1 MATILIIDD
10 LAANREFLAA
20 VLRHEGHRLLEA
32 ADGGEGLAAAQA
44 EHPDLVITDVLMP
57 VMDGYE
63 LLRRLRLDPATRD
76 VPVVFYTAHYAE
88 REARALALA
97 GGVAHVLTKPALTE
111 TVLEIVGKALSGAAE
126 TETPSGPAALPAR
139 FAQEHL
145 RLLTDKLSEKTG
157 DLRAAN
163 ARLRALINIGLDLA
177 SEREPVRLLEGVCN
191 DARELFAATYVT
203 LGILDRDN
211 GTLQRL
217 FTSAGAGI
225 GISAGDPAPGILGTV
240 IAERRTMRG
249 ENPRGD
255 PTALGL
261 PALHPE
267 IRAFLAAPVASPA
280 QVYGWI
286 CLVGNQARAYTEEDH
301 HHELPHSGQVGR
313 IYENG
318 YFYSIAR
325 NRAEELAREIFER
338 QQAELA
344 LRRERDRAQ
353 QYLDTAEVIL
363 LALDMSGRMTLVNRY
378 GCNVLGWTAEEL
390 RGRKWIETCI
400 PARDRD
406 VMLGKFDALVRGEFP
421 LGQNP
426 VLLRSGEERLIE
438 WRNTRLLDDAGR
450 VVGTLSCGT
459 DITDRDR
466 AAEALRAAEE
476 RTRFALEAAGVG
488 IWSMDCITGAVE
500 WSKTLE
506 IHYGMEPGSFGGTY
520 EAFLAAVHPDDRAA
534 VVETVGKAMKAG
546 SDYSVLNRSVW
557 PDGSVRWLS
566 GAGRVLL
573 GEGGQAV
580 RAVGISQ
587 DITERRGLEEQYL
600 QAQKMEAVGRLA
612 GGVAHDF
619 NNLLT
624 AILGYCELL
633 LADGEPGDQRRA
645 DILEIQ
651 KAGLSAAGLTRQ
663 LLAFSRKEIIEP
675 KLLDLNQVVT
685 GLRAMLGRLIGEDVI
700 IQLALRPGVAH
711 VWADPG
717 QVEQIV
723 LNLAINSRDAMP
735 RGGRLTIETADVA
748 IDEDYA
754 KAHLGAKPGRYVALT
769 VTDTGTGMTPET
781 KARLFEPFFT
791 TKEIGKGTGLGLATV
806 HGIVARSG
814 GSVNVYSEVGL
825 GTSFKVYFPRAG
837 SAEAAV
843 EAPSPVLRRHSG
855 ASTVLIV
862 EDEDGL
868 RRLTKRLLEGLGYT
882 VLAAADAGEALEL
895 LESNP
900 AIELLLTDVVMP
912 GTSGPELARRL
923 IARRPGLK
931 VMYMSGYTEET
942 VVHHGV
948 IDAGIAF
955 LHKPFT
961 AEALGRKLSETLG
974 EPAESVAGQSPPD
987 NRLRIA

>member
-1 MATILIIDD
+1 
-10 LAANREFLAA
+10 
-20 VLRHEGHRLLEA
+20 
-32 ADGGEGLAAAQA
+32 
-44 EHPDLVITDVLMP
+44 
-57 VMDGYE
+57 
-63 LLRRLRLDPATRD
+63 
-76 VPVVFYTAHYAE
+76 
-88 REARALALA
+88 
-97 GGVAHVLTKPALTE
+97 
-111 TVLEIVGKALSGAAE
+111 VLEIVRRALSGASE
-126 TETPSGPAALPAR
+126 TGTPPGPAALPDGC
-139 FAQEHL
+139 AQEHL
-145 RLLTDKLSEKTG
+145 RLVTDKLSEKAG

-177 SEREPVRLLEGVCN
+177 SEREPDRLLENVCA
-191 DARELFAATYVT
+191 DARELFDATYVT

-211 GTLQRL
+211 RTLRQL
-217 FTSAGAGI
+217 FTSGAAAAIGI
-225 GISAGDPAPGILGTV
+225 GAGDPAPGFLGTV
-240 IAERRTMRG
+240 VAERRTMRG

-255 PTALGL
+255 PAALGL
-261 PALHPE
+261 PAVHPE

-280 QVYGWI
+280 VVYGWI
-286 CLVGNQARAYTEEDH
+286 CLVGNEGRTFTDED
-301 HHELPHSGQVGR
+301 EQLVVALSGQVGR
-313 IYENG
+313 IFENG
-318 YFYSIAR
+318 HFYSVAR
-325 NRAEELAREIFER
+325 KRAEELAREILER

-344 LRRERDRAQ
+344 LRRERDRVQ
-353 QYLDTAEVIL
+353 QYLDTADVIL

-378 GCNVLGWTAEEL
+378 GSAFLGWTAEEL
-390 RGRKWIETCI
+390 HGRQWVETCI
-400 PARDRD
+400 PARDREA
-406 VMLGKFDALVRGEFP
+406 VREKFDAVVRGELP
-421 LGQNP
+421 IGKNP

-450 VVGTLSCGT
+450 VVGTFSCGT

-466 AAEALRAAEE
+466 AVEALRAAEE

-488 IWSMDCITGAVE
+488 IWSMDGITGAVQ
-500 WSKTLE
+500 WSETLE
-506 IHYGMEPGSFGGTY
+506 AQYGMKPGTFGGTHA
-520 EAFLAAVHPDDRAA
+520 AFLAAVHPDDRASVA
-534 VVETVGKAMKAG
+534 ETVARAVKSG
-546 SDYSVLNRSVW
+546 SDYALLNRAVW
-557 PDGSVRWLS
+557 PDGTVRWLS
-566 GAGRVLL
+566 GAGRILL
-573 GEGGQAV
+573 GEDGRAV
-580 RAVGISQ
+580 RGVGISQ

-645 DILEIQ
+645 DIMEIQ

-663 LLAFSRKEIIEP
+663 LLAFSRKEIIQP
-675 KLLDLNQVVT
+675 RLLDLNQVVT
-685 GLRAMLGRLIGEDVI
+685 GLKAMLGRLIGEDVI
-700 IQLALRPGVAH
+700 IHLALRPGLAN

-754 KAHLGAKPGRYVALT
+754 KVHLGAKAGRYVALT
-769 VTDTGTGMTPET
+769 VTDTGTGMTPEI

-806 HGIVARSG
+806 HGIIARSG

-825 GTSFKVYFPRAG
+825 GTSFKVYFPRADP
-837 SAEAAV
+837 AEVAV
-843 EAPSPVLRRHSG
+843 EAPAPVLRRHAG
-855 ASTVLIV
+855 ASTVLVV

-868 RRLTKRLLEGLGYT
+868 RRLTQRLLEGLGYT
-882 VLAAADAGEALEL
+882 VLTAADAGEALGL
-895 LESNP
+895 VESHA

-923 IARRPGLK
+923 IERRPALK
-931 VMYMSGYTEET
+931 VIYMSGYTEET

-974 EPAESVAGQSPPD
+974 VPAESAAGPGSPD
-987 NRLRIA
+987 DRLRIA